1 MTTIQPTAP
10 DKLWTPANI
19 VTLIRIC
26 LVPVF
31 VLAILSPWPE
41 WVGLPGITMEAK
53 CVIAA
58 GIFILISC
66 TDWIDGYLARSRGEV
81 TDFGKFMDPLAD
93 KILVTAALIALVELA
108 VLPGWPVLIILAR
121 EFIVS
126 GIRMVAASKGTVIAA
141 SWYGKAKTVF
151 QIIAI
156 VLFLLKDSLTFT
168 TAAGAFTNPMFVL
181 SWTVMV
187 IALILTVMS
196 MLDYLV
202 KARHLLKGSAGAKTA
217 KAAAPSA
224 APTEIAA
231 LQKAIDEQARIVVE
245 KATAAGATV
254 ATAESLTGGLI
265 AAMLTSVPGSSASV
279 RGGIVSYVNEV
290 KAELLGVSEDV
301 LARQGAVDEL
311 VALQMAR
318 GALRELGSDVSV
330 AVTGIAGP
338 TGAEPGKPVG
348 TVWIGCATAKKT
360 HAACHHFEGGREA
373 VRLQTVLIAHDG
385 RGARE
390 LLTAPRF
397 WRERTGALRRECDSG
412 TVGART
418 QMRHS
423 RVIAA
428 VAYRYAVFA
437 HRGNWFLRIT
447 S

>member
-254 ATAESLTGGLI
+254 ATAESLTGGLV

-290 KAELLGVSEDV
+290 KAEVLGVSEDV
-301 LARQGAVDEL
+301 LARQGAVGEL

-373 VRLQTVLIAHDG
+373 VRLQTVLIA
-385 RGARE
+385 
-390 LLTAPRF
+390 L
-397 WRERTGALRRECDSG
+397 RTMEEALAS
-412 TVGART
+412 
-418 QMRHS
+418 
-423 RVIAA
+423 
-428 VAYRYAVFA
+428 F
-437 HRGNWFLRIT
+437 
-447 S
+447 

>member
-187 IALILTVMS
+187 IALILTV
-196 MLDYLV
+196 
-202 KARHLLKGSAGAKTA
+202 
-217 KAAAPSA
+217 
-224 APTEIAA
+224 
-231 LQKAIDEQARIVVE
+231 IVVE
-245 KATAAGATV
+245 V
-254 ATAESLTGGLI
+254 PFLAEMFGF
-265 AAMLTSVPGSSASV
+265 M
-279 RGGIVSYVNEV
+279 
-290 KAELLGVSEDV
+290 ELPP
-301 LARQGAVDEL
+301 
-311 VALQMAR
+311 VALAS
-318 GALRELGSDVSV
+318 ALGLAFLIIPLMEVYKAIMR
-330 AVTGIAGP
+330 AVEKDA
-338 TGAEPGKPVG
+338 
-348 TVWIGCATAKKT
+348 
-360 HAACHHFEGGREA
+360 
-373 VRLQTVLIAHDG
+373 
-385 RGARE
+385 
-390 LLTAPRF
+390 
-397 WRERTGALRRECDSG
+397 
-412 TVGART
+412 
-418 QMRHS
+418 
-423 RVIAA
+423 
-428 VAYRYAVFA
+428 
-437 HRGNWFLRIT
+437 
-447 S
+447 

>member
-126 GIRMVAASKGTVIAA
+126 GIRMVAANKGTVIAA

-338 TGAEPGKPVG
+338 AGAEPGKPVG

-373 VRLQTVLIAHDG
+373 VRLQTVLIAL
-385 RGARE
+385 RMME
-390 LLTAPRF
+390 
-397 WRERTGALRRECDSG
+397 EALAS
-412 TVGART
+412 
-418 QMRHS
+418 
-423 RVIAA
+423 
-428 VAYRYAVFA
+428 F
-437 HRGNWFLRIT
+437 
-447 S
+447 

>member
-31 VLAILSPWPE
+31 VLAILGPWPE

-373 VRLQTVLIAHDG
+373 VRLQTVLIA
-385 RGARE
+385 
-390 LLTAPRF
+390 L
-397 WRERTGALRRECDSG
+397 RTMEEALAS
-412 TVGART
+412 
-418 QMRHS
+418 
-423 RVIAA
+423 
-428 VAYRYAVFA
+428 F
-437 HRGNWFLRIT
+437 
-447 S
+447 

>member
-41 WVGLPGITMEAK
+41 WVGLPDITMEAK
-53 CVIAA
+53 CLIAA

-66 TDWIDGYLARSRGEV
+66 TDWLDGYLARSRGEV

-93 KILVTAALIALVELA
+93 KILVTAALIALVELS

-156 VLFLLKDSLTFT
+156 VLFLLKDTLTFSS
-168 TAAGAFTNPMFVL
+168 AAGAFTNPMFVL
-181 SWTVMV
+181 SWAVMI
-187 IALILTVMS
+187 IALILTIMS

-202 KARHLLKGSAGAKTA
+202 KARHLLKGGSAQSTMMPE
-217 KAAAPSA
+217 KAGTSTPAPN
-224 APTEIAA
+224 EVAA
-231 LQKAIDEQARIVVE
+231 LQKAIDEQARGVVE
-245 KATAAGATV
+245 KAMARQMTV
-254 ATAESLTGGLI
+254 GTAESLTGGLI
-265 AAMLTSVPGSSASV
+265 SAMLTSVPGSSAAV

-290 KAELLGVSEDV
+290 KNEVLGVSEDV
-301 LARQGAVDEL
+301 LATQGAVDEL

-318 GALRELGSDVSV
+318 GALREVGCDVAVS
-330 AVTGIAGP
+330 VTGIAGP

-348 TVWIGCATAKKT
+348 TVWIGCATAKET
-360 HAACHHFEGGREA
+360 HAKHYQFEGGREA
-373 VRLQTVLIAHDG
+373 VRLQTVL
-385 RGARE
+385 
-390 LLTAPRF
+390 TALQIMD
-397 WRERTGALRRECDSG
+397 EAL
-412 TVGART
+412 AP
-418 QMRHS
+418 S
-423 RVIAA
+423 R
-428 VAYRYAVFA
+428 
-437 HRGNWFLRIT
+437 
-447 S
+447 

>member
-168 TAAGAFTNPMFVL
+168 TAASAFTNPMFVL

-231 LQKAIDEQARIVVE
+231 LQKAIDEQARIIVE

-373 VRLQTVLIAHDG
+373 VRLQTVLIA
-385 RGARE
+385 
-390 LLTAPRF
+390 L
-397 WRERTGALRRECDSG
+397 RTMEEALAS
-412 TVGART
+412 
-418 QMRHS
+418 
-423 RVIAA
+423 
-428 VAYRYAVFA
+428 F
-437 HRGNWFLRIT
+437 
-447 S
+447 

>member
-1 MTTIQPTAP
+1 MTTIQPAAP

-254 ATAESLTGGLI
+254 ATAESLTGGLV

-290 KAELLGVSEDV
+290 KAEVLGVSEDV

-373 VRLQTVLIAHDG
+373 VRLQTVLIA
-385 RGARE
+385 
-390 LLTAPRF
+390 L
-397 WRERTGALRRECDSG
+397 RTMEEALAS
-412 TVGART
+412 
-418 QMRHS
+418 
-423 RVIAA
+423 
-428 VAYRYAVFA
+428 F
-437 HRGNWFLRIT
+437 
-447 S
+447 

>member
-1 MTTIQPTAP
+1 MTTTIQPTSP
-10 DKLWTPANI
+10 EKLWTPANI

-66 TDWIDGYLARSRGEV
+66 TDWLDGYLARSRGEV

-108 VLPGWPVLIILAR
+108 VLPGWPVLIILGR

-126 GIRMVAASKGTVIAA
+126 GVRMVAASKGTVIAA

-151 QIIAI
+151 QIVAI

-168 TAAGAFTNPMFVL
+168 SAAGAFSSPMFVI
-181 SWTVMV
+181 SWAVMV

-202 KARHLLKGSAGAKTA
+202 KARHLLRGSVSR
-217 KAAAPSA
+217 AAAEEPESPV
-224 APTEIAA
+224 APNEIAA
-231 LQKAIDEQARIVVE
+231 LQRAVDEAARSVVE
-245 KATAAGATV
+245 KAGASGLAL

-265 AAMLTSVPGSSASV
+265 CAMLTSVPGSSASV
-279 RGGIVSYVNEV
+279 RGGIISYASEV
-290 KAELLGVSEDV
+290 KEEVLGVSGDV
-301 LARQGAVDEL
+301 LSRQGAVDEL

-318 GALRELGSDVSV
+318 GALRELAADVAVS
-330 AVTGIAGP
+330 VTGIAGP
-338 TGAEPGKPVG
+338 GGAEPGKPVG
-348 TVWIGCATAKKT
+348 TVWVGCATAKGT
-360 HAACHHFEGGREA
+360 EAACHHFEGGREA
-373 VRLQTVLIAHDG
+373 VRLQTVA
-385 RGARE
+385 A
-390 LLTAPRF
+390 
-397 WRERTGALRRECDSG
+397 ALAALE
-412 TVGART
+412 
-418 QMRHS
+418 
-423 RVIAA
+423 AA
-428 VAYRYAVFA
+428 V
-437 HRGNWFLRIT
+437 GRIAEEGT
-447 S
+447 GR

>member
-245 KATAAGATV
+245 KAPAAGAPV

-330 AVTGIAGP
+330 AVTGIRGAAGP
-338 TGAEPGKPVG
+338 GGAGPAKPVG

-373 VRLQTVLIAHDG
+373 VRLQTVLIA
-385 RGARE
+385 
-390 LLTAPRF
+390 L
-397 WRERTGALRRECDSG
+397 RTMEEALAS
-412 TVGART
+412 
-418 QMRHS
+418 
-423 RVIAA
+423 
-428 VAYRYAVFA
+428 F
-437 HRGNWFLRIT
+437 
-447 S
+447 